1 MLSDTATV
9 NSVQV
14 RADGKPYE
22 AYPAIYTA
30 SVKNTQ
36 WVEAQP
42 VKINPDNNQVS
53 FTYSPTPAVKDA
65 VQKALNSAVDEA
77 VKHPT
82 EKDGYEWLDT
92 GRYSWSSDFYSNV
105 TASVKKYPSIGE
117 ISVDG
122 DVFQAKL
129 KDSGKIHYEYDYSFL
144 GDTNHSQTD
153 NDIDFGWSSY
163 IYTVSGNLVLPLSI
177 LKCENAKRADN

>member
-65 VQKALNSAVDEA
+65 VQKALNSAVDEV

-92 GRYSWSSDFYSNV
+92 G
-105 TASVKKYPSIGE
+105 
-117 ISVDG
+117 
-122 DVFQAKL
+122 
-129 KDSGKIHYEYDYSFL
+129 
-144 GDTNHSQTD
+144 
-153 NDIDFGWSSY
+153 WSSY
-163 IYTVSGNLVLPLSI
+163 VYTVSGNLVLPLSI
-177 LKCENAKRADN
+177 LKCENAKRVDN